1 MRKKPTFVE
10 LANATLVENS
20 LSPLQLPYCPTNDAS
35 HAIADLQAM
44 TATLEAQQQRGED
57 IRAETVQEA
66 RNLGVDPRIL
76 EQMAQGVMSN
86 TSQMHQE
93 MMQQQ
98 QNAAA
103 AQQRMNALHHE
114 DMSRQMAATQQ
125 AIARNADIQGQAA
138 MSLQNAP
145 DRMAAAV
152 SSQIQQLPRAIPDD
166 ILQMMRQNL
175 GNRPTLEQF
184 EQAFGRFASEHRT
197 AMGQMMG
204 QMMGQQQEG
213 QRALMDAQDRNMQQT
228 LNRIGDLQTATS
240 SALVSR
246 DQSADLARQLM
257 ARLLQGLM
265 EMFAEAARGH
275 HAMNRAMLQQAARA
289 FQQHPNI
296 TIQNID
302 ARQLVPQLIALTHID
317 ARRVDVTLP
326 AISNIM
332 NTLNLPNVTPEA
344 LQNVA
349 RQLALSNAPDETP
362 QLPSKRARALP
373 DIGPELP
380 GPAIPMGDVP
390 DTPQLSGPQPQPPE
404 TPTLPPMPPP
414 AGAPQI
420 SIPDTPQLPKRQGIK
435 DKSKAPS
442 TTTKHVAKAAAVANA
457 AAKLASKRQ
466 TPVTAGTWYVA
477 PTGELMH
484 RDATSSSSSSDRKPP
499 P

>member
-1 MRKKPTFVE
+1 MRKEPTFVE

-76 EQMAQGVMSN
+76 EQMAQCVMSN

-166 ILQMMRQNL
+166 ILQMMRRNL
-175 GNRPTLEQF
+175 GNRPGPPAQSMTLEQF

-204 QMMGQQQEG
+204 QM
-213 QRALMDAQDRNMQQT
+213 L
-228 LNRIGDLQTATS
+228 
-240 SALVSR
+240 
-246 DQSADLARQLM
+246 
-257 ARLLQGLM
+257 
-265 EMFAEAARGH
+265 
-275 HAMNRAMLQQAARA
+275 
-289 FQQHPNI
+289 
-296 TIQNID
+296 
-302 ARQLVPQLIALTHID
+302 
-317 ARRVDVTLP
+317 
-326 AISNIM
+326 
-332 NTLNLPNVTPEA
+332 
-344 LQNVA
+344 
-349 RQLALSNAPDETP
+349 
-362 QLPSKRARALP
+362 
-373 DIGPELP
+373 
-380 GPAIPMGDVP
+380 
-390 DTPQLSGPQPQPPE
+390 
-404 TPTLPPMPPP
+404 
-414 AGAPQI
+414 
-420 SIPDTPQLPKRQGIK
+420 
-435 DKSKAPS
+435 
-442 TTTKHVAKAAAVANA
+442 
-457 AAKLASKRQ
+457 
-466 TPVTAGTWYVA
+466 
-477 PTGELMH
+477 
-484 RDATSSSSSSDRKPP
+484 
-499 P
+499 